1 MGKTGQTNTPHR
13 RGYEFGE
20 FTLDLDR
27 AGLYRHNVDLQLRPQ
42 VLDVLC
48 YLVARSGSLVTKE
61 ELLDEIWGDKAVTDD
76 SLTHCIIEIRK
87 ALGDDNRQVIRTVPR
102 RGFVF
107 EEPVRRLTLTGS
119 GMTRIRRLSRLR
131 LIAAVG
137 VAVVAAVYSIA
148 ATRPVETSGS
158 GDEATAN
165 LSEYYEQA
173 RFLFHRRSP
182 GDLDSAQEY
191 YLNAI
196 ELDAQSAEAWAG
208 LAGVYRIQSSL
219 HEERREVLL
228 DQLKAAA
235 EKAIEIDPQNAE
247 GWMRLSHYYDSVD
260 DEPAS
265 RRARDIAEQVGP
277 DTPLVLSS
285 RAGRLAYD
293 GDLEAAIALQQRA
306 VALEPLSF
314 VDRGNLSHLLFA
326 AGRFEEA
333 IHENQ
338 RAHRMRPAI
347 TRDPD
352 TLVGFA
358 LVKLGSFENALDIIQ
373 TWPDGPDKFAALAMA
388 GFALGRDEEAAQAVG
403 SLLIQSEDETMLRM
417 AELQAYCERIDAAF
431 SRLTQLRDELV
442 AHTDPSEIE
451 KWIFRLRLSPF
462 LENVRDDPRWHDWVQ
477 QTRDLVLAANLTT
490 NPME

>member
-247 GWMRLSHYYDSVD
+247 GC
-260 DEPAS
+260 
-265 RRARDIAEQVGP
+265 G
-277 DTPLVLSS
+277 
-285 RAGRLAYD
+285 
-293 GDLEAAIALQQRA
+293 RA
-306 VALEPLSF
+306 VPSCRLRWSIERQWLPRTGLSKPKERQKGTSASKF
-314 VDRGNLSHLLFA
+314 THGVS
-326 AGRFEEA
+326 
-333 IHENQ
+333 
-338 RAHRMRPAI
+338 RPA
-347 TRDPD
+347 RYDR
-352 TLVGFA
+352 
-358 LVKLGSFENALDIIQ
+358 
-373 TWPDGPDKFAALAMA
+373 AASVS
-388 GFALGRDEEAAQAVG
+388 G
-403 SLLIQSEDETMLRM
+403 
-417 AELQAYCERIDAAF
+417 
-431 SRLTQLRDELV
+431 
-442 AHTDPSEIE
+442 
-451 KWIFRLRLSPF
+451 LSKK
-462 LENVRDDPRWHDWVQ
+462 
-477 QTRDLVLAANLTT
+477 VLADLCSTT
-490 NPME
+490 